1 MLEIFFNGNNQYGQ
15 KSPTFFFFFWIP
27 PSKEGGLTEYPLVVS
42 EWTTTCEDIYAYSG
56 WRTHGQV
63 SSNQTKTIILLVNA
77 ASNEQCCACVDGR
90 GSWSSPAVKS
100 AIVTPEYFSVLG
112 KYVRSQMTSCTESVV
127 LRSRSWMQLL
137 PL

>member
-1 MLEIFFNGNNQYGQ
+1 MGQ
-15 KSPTFFFFFWIP
+15 FSPN
-27 PSKEGGLTEYPLVVS
+27 
-42 EWTTTCEDIYAYSG
+42 
-56 WRTHGQV
+56 RTSMIV
-63 SSNQTKTIILLVNA
+63 LLANA

-90 GSWSSPAVKS
+90 GSWSSSAVTS

-112 KYVRSQMTSCTESVV
+112 EYVHSQMTSCTESVV